1 MSLNLINHKLTKS
14 TIDSKGVTWW
24 TNPAVNVKLSS
35 KGEVVDLNNNKT
47 KSVNKYNK
55 YAIKF
60 SELKD
65 WHTATYNSL
74 FARIVLG
81 EKLGIRTIRLKDSS
95 KGYQPDN
102 CTLIAC
108 SATHGKYLKTEII
121 DPMKKQASKVFCGK
135 ANTIE
140 DSTTVGN
147 SKVKTKFY
155 TVYEAKNEHITEDG
169 AVFPTLE
176 LAEWHQTKVSKGK
189 GNAQVVLDYNG
200 GYVLAEQ
207 IYLQEV
213 VYNKGKPYTNFVD
226 VLKNNNGIVSNVQE
240 EHCKFDKLD
249 SRYGFHSEVCFMSL
263 RKCIP
268 ETVSK
273 LQAEKLQETLEQYS
287 NSVECLGNSL
297 TQLESLLKQIN

>member
-1 MSLNLINHKLTKS
+1 MSLDLINHNLTSS
-14 TIDSKGVTWW
+14 TVDTKGVTWW
-24 TNPAVNVKLSS
+24 SNPSVNVKINS
-35 KGEVVDLNNNKT
+35 KGEVFDLDKNKART
-47 KSVNKYNK
+47 TNGFSK
-55 YAIKF
+55 YAFKF
-60 SELKD
+60 ND
-65 WHTATYNSL
+65 TNQWITATYNSL
-74 FARIVLG
+74 FSRMVLG
-81 EKLGIRTIRLKDSS
+81 EKLGARTIRLKDKT
-95 KGYQPDN
+95 KGYNPEN
-102 CTLIAC
+102 CTLVAS
-108 SATHGKYLKTEII
+108 SATHGKYLKTGII
-121 DPMKKQASKVFCGK
+121 DPMKKQDSKVFPQET
-135 ANTIE
+135 NTIE
-140 DSTTVGN
+140 DSTAVN
-147 SKVKTKFY
+147 DSKVKDKFY

-176 LAEWHQTKVSKGK
+176 LAQWHQTKVSKGK

-213 VYNKGKPYTNFVD
+213 VYNKEKPYKNFVD

-273 LQAEKLQETLEQYS
+273 QQADKLQETLEQYS
-287 NSVECLGNSL
+287 NSVECFGKSL
-297 TQLESLLKQIN
+297 TQLESLLKK